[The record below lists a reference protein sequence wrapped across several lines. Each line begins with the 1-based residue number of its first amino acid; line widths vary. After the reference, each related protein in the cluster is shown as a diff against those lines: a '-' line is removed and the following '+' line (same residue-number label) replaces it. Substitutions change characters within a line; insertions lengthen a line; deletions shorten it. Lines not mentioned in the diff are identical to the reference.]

1 MSGTFIAQLLNI
13 AAIPVLSRLF
23 TTDDFGIFAVY
34 FGLSS
39 ILSAISCGRYELAIM
54 LPKKDN
60 NAYQLVLI
68 SFLFLIVTTLLA
80 YNIILLF
87 SSDINELLNVSNYK
101 YLLFLVPVLSFF
113 ISSYRILN
121 NWFSRLKK
129 FKDISVSS
137 IYKAGGSVASKISFG
152 LLLFKSLGLFAG
164 EIFGQLLS
172 VFFLFR
178 KSKFASA
185 SSKFHL
191 DKQLLK
197 KEFEDNKNFP
207 LFSMPMAFLN
217 SVSAQILVYFLTI
230 IYNVGIVGLYTQ
242 ANKIINYPLSLLTSS
257 FISVFYQKLTETK
270 QELKLY
276 AYSYFVSLAIALA
289 VSIPI
294 FFWGEELFAFV
305 LGKQWTFSGY
315 MAKLLIPIVVFGFA
329 TRNTSI
335 VFSYLKLQ
343 QISLIWQILYLL
355 SAFIVFFYFKD
366 TEIEVLLL
374 WFSCIGGFLYFILG
388 LVGYIML
395 AKRIHLKKI
404 E

>member
-129 FKDISVSS
+129 FKNISVSS

-305 LGKQWTFSGY
+305 LGEQWTFSGY